1 MTLADKVKQMAHCAV
16 DAGITDAVDWSADS
30 IEALE
35 KQEAKRWV
43 IFNKQR
49 FTTRCINHKDA

>member
-16 DAGITDAVDWSADS
+16 DAGITDAVDWSADI

-35 KQEAKRWV
+35 KQEAKAQLV
-43 IFNKQR
+43 I
-49 FTTRCINHKDA
+49 TSKDSPHGA